1 MKIIAYKEL
10 KGIVKSGDVIA
21 LAALSTGNLPME
33 VLKHLAEQHDEDGK
47 TDTLTFIVSNDISD
61 FDDGFDLD
69 SFISRG
75 MVKRII
81 ASLII
86 ASPFTIDAIKNNEIE
101 AYFLPQGVIA
111 THYKNH
117 AYSSPGMISKIG
129 LNTIVDPRYSG
140 GKMNDVTEEDLVS
153 LIEIND
159 EEYLHYNF
167 PAIDVTLL
175 RGTYAD
181 EKGNIFM
188 THESHLGEGFSA
200 ATAARKNNGIV
211 IVQVKEIIESGKFN
225 PNDVFIPGE
234 LVDYVVI
241 NENPK
246 YHKQVIQT
254 YYDPALSGHH
264 RIVEPK
270 EGLVP
275 FSARKII
282 LRRSSQFLKEGDGVS
297 VGYGINNEL
306 SNVLREEAADH
317 LVRLNIDTGIFGGM
331 IGSGNHFGMNYNL
344 DARMRHDMTWDF
356 IYNGGLD
363 VAFLSFAEID
373 GSGNVNVSKFGNR
386 MNGNGG
392 FIDLS
397 QTIKTLIFSG
407 TMVVGAKSAC
417 ENNELYIE
425 EEGFSKKFVDHV
437 KSLDFNAAYSKE
449 LGQRV
454 YYVTERAVFQLAEDG
469 LELIEIAPGLDLE
482 RDVLL
487 QMDFK
492 PAISKE
498 LKVIDEGIFHETW
511 GKLAQSI
518 KE

>member
-1 MKIIAYKEL
+1 MEIISYRDL
-10 KGIVKSGDVIA
+10 KNIVKNGDVIA
-21 LAALSTGNLPME
+21 VAALSTGNLPME
-33 VLKHLAEQHDEDGK
+33 ILKHLAEQHDEDG
-47 TDTLTFIVSNDISD
+47 TPDDLTFIVSNDISD
-61 FDDGFDLD
+61 FDDGFDFD
-69 SFISRG
+69 SFVSRG

-81 ASLII
+81 SSLII
-86 ASPFTIDAIKNNEIE
+86 ASPFTIEAIKNNEIE
-101 AYFLPQGVIA
+101 GYFLPQGVIA
-111 THYKNH
+111 THYRH
-117 AYSSPGMISKIG
+117 HSSSLPGMISKIG
-129 LNTIVDPRYSG
+129 LNTVVDPRHSG

-167 PAIDVTLL
+167 PAIDMTLL

-200 ATAARKNNGIV
+200 ASAARQNNGKV
-211 IVQVKEIIESGKFN
+211 IVQVKEVIESGRYN
-225 PNDVFIPGE
+225 PNEVFIPGE
-234 LVDYVVI
+234 LVDYVVV
-241 NENPK
+241 NKNPK

-264 RIVEPK
+264 RIVKSK
-270 EGLVP
+270 EKYLD

-282 LRRSSQFLKEGDGVS
+282 LRRSSQFLKKGDAVS

-306 SNVLREEAADH
+306 SNVLREERADD

-356 IYNGGLD
+356 IFNGGLD
-363 VAFLSFAEID
+363 IAFLSFAEID
-373 GSGNVNVSKFGNR
+373 GSGNVNVSKFGDR
-386 MNGNGG
+386 MNGSGG
-392 FIDLS
+392 FIDIS

-407 TMVVGAKSAC
+407 AMVVGAKSAC
-417 ENNELYIE
+417 ENNELQIE

-437 KSLDFNAAYSKE
+437 KSLDFNAAYSRE
-449 LGQRV
+449 LGQTV
-454 YYVTERAVFQLAEDG
+454 YYVTERAVFQLTDDG
-469 LELIEIAPGLDLE
+469 LEMIEIAPGLELE
-482 RDVLL
+482 RDVLS

-492 PAISKE
+492 PVISE
-498 LKVIDEGIFHETW
+498 NLKVIDKGIFHETW